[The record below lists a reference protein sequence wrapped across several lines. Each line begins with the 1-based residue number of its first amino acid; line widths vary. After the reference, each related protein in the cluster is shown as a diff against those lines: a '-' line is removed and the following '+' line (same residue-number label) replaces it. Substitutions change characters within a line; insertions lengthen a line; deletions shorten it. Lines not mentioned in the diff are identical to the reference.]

1 MKQYKPK
8 AITLLISV
16 ILVVL
21 GLIAQFAMGGTLLIP
36 AFTWVVVGY
45 ILLLLGNLF
54 SGI

>member
-1 MKQYKPK
+1 MKQSKPR

-21 GLIAQFAMGGTLLIP
+21 GLIAQFSMGGTLLIP

-45 ILLLLGNLF
+45 VVLLLGNLLN
-54 SGI
+54 GI

>member
-1 MKQYKPK
+1 MKQSKPR

-45 ILLLLGNLF
+45 VVLLLGNLLN
-54 SGI
+54 GI